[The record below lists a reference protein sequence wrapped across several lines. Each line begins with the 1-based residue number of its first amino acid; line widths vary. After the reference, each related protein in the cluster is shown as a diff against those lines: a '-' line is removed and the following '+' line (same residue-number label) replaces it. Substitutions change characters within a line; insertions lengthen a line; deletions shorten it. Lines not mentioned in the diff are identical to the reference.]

1 MTEKAYMKISELV
14 TRSGIPRSTI
24 HFYLRKGL
32 LHPPKKTGHT
42 MAYYN
47 ESHLLRLRVIQKMKM
62 DMRMPINYI
71 KERISEFEKFEY
83 DQFPISDT
91 SDMPLNPRDKR
102 KKDIIRTAIEV
113 FSHKGYH
120 RTKIADITGSLGIST
135 GTFYIYFTNK
145 KELFIHVIDD
155 VFRNIVGEAA
165 EAIKNEE
172 NFEKRMKIR
181 GRVFYE
187 NYSKYSEILNQLR
200 AEMASDD
207 QWPQEKIKKIYHGL
221 TKPVIREIQTAI
233 DQGLMQNVDPDL
245 AAYALTGIIEI
256 LSLRLTL
263 DDKYTFDDIIGFM
276 TDLLS
281 NSMPK
286 RGKTS

>member
-1 MTEKAYMKISELV
+1 MKEKEYMKISELV

-32 LHPPKKTGHT
+32 LHKPRKTGHT

-47 ESHLLRLRVIQKMKM
+47 ESHLRRLKMIKKMKM
-62 DMRMPINYI
+62 DMRMPIDFI
-71 KERISEFEKFEY
+71 KERISEFEINEY
-83 DQFPISDT
+83 DLSPVSDK
-91 SDMPLNPRDKR
+91 SDKPLNPRDKR
-102 KKDIIRTAIEV
+102 KMDIIRTAIQV
-113 FSHKGYH
+113 FSQKGYH
-120 RTKIADITGSLGIST
+120 RTKVSDITSSLGIST

-155 VFRNIVGEAA
+155 IFRSIVGEAA
-165 EAIKNEE
+165 KAIKNEE
-172 NFEKRMKIR
+172 DFEKRMKIR

-221 TKPVIREIQTAI
+221 TKPVIKEIQGAI
-233 DQGLMQNVDPDL
+233 DQGLIQNVDPDL

-256 LSLRLTL
+256 LTLRLTL
-263 DDKYTFDDIIGFM
+263 DEKYTFDDIIGFI
-276 TDLLS
+276 TNLLS
-281 NSMPK
+281 SSIPK
-286 RGKTS
+286 KKE